1 MKEREISLILQ
12 KFSEFFREIELS
24 FEQRS
29 EILNKGVNYDSL
41 VIVPKIS
48 PERLMF
54 AIETETMVKIETFL
68 EPNEFGLLDLN
79 RRQKEGVYVLYL
91 KEGQGNKE
99 ESLTLFEGL
108 VGFLIGS
115 LTNAYCPGCFFLDG
129 SMKSY
134 PHFFY
139 DKENSKLII
148 GKNFDDKEIFLE
160 RYIIEK

>member
-12 KFSEFFREIELS
+12 KFSESFREIELS
-24 FEQRS
+24 FQLRN
-29 EILNKGVNYDSL
+29 EILTKGLNYDSL

-48 PERLMF
+48 SERLMF
-54 AIETETMVKIETFL
+54 AIETDIMVKIESFI

-79 RRQKEGVYVLYL
+79 RRQQDGVYVLYL

-99 ESLTLFEGL
+99 QSLTLFEGL
-108 VGFLIGS
+108 MGFLTGS
-115 LTNAYCPGCFFLDG
+115 LISAYCPGCYLKDDLK
-129 SMKSY
+129 KSY

-139 DKENSKLII
+139 DKEKNTLII
-148 GKNFDDKEIFLE
+148 GKDFDDKEIFLE